1 MNNYLNLLLRNKPF
15 MKDRG
20 LRYWIRINAHR
31 FLPTIMV
38 FAIELYSR
46 IIMNTEA
53 LLERAKF
60 RSLAI
65 AFCILVHALYIM
77 LLK

>member
-1 MNNYLNLLLRNKPF
+1 VVVLNN
-15 MKDRG
+15 G
-20 LRYWIRINAHR
+20 
-31 FLPTIMV
+31 FLPIIMV
-38 FAIELYSR
+38 FAIELYSG
-46 IIMNTEA
+46 IIMNIEA
-53 LLERAKF
+53 LLEWAKF